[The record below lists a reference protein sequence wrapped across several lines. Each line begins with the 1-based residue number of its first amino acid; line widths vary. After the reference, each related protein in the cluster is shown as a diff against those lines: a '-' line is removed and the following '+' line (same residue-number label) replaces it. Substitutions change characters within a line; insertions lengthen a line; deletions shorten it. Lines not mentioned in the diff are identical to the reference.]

1 MSCYPKDVYN
11 PRDETKAHQKVI
23 VGISLVQKLVL
34 LGHTGISLGIKRIQ
48 PRFGYQ
54 FQSK

>member
-11 PRDETKAHQKVI
+11 PRDGTKAHQKVI